1 MSTSARTAR
10 SSGSPV
16 RLPELAAVLDSGGD
30 GLRALLERTERRLIE
45 IARDHGDGLARH
57 AADTLA
63 AGGKRLRPM
72 LVFIGAGDGNSERLV
87 QAAVAVELLHMA
99 TLVHDDVLDRAT
111 LRRGRPTVFAAGGI
125 GAATATGD
133 LLFSRAFAELTATG
147 SAPAVSAL
155 SSASSAL
162 ARGELMQR
170 GDAWSDGVSEE
181 RYLERCELKTARLFE
196 AACRLGALLGGPG
209 EAAADALGTY
219 GSRIG
224 IAFQILDDVLDV
236 AGPTERTGKVRGA
249 DLLDGTVTLPLI
261 LARRRD
267 PSLRDVDLR
276 ATVTTA
282 AAAESL
288 CDRIAVTGALDDAR
302 ERALCYVAAAKADLE
317 ELELGAR
324 QRRTLDL
331 VADGVV
337 ARYS

>member
-1 MSTSARTAR
+1 MSPPRAERTAVIDSR
-10 SSGSPV
+10 P
-16 RLPELAAVLDSGGD
+16 RELAAVLEAGGD
-30 GLRALLERTERRLIE
+30 GLRTLLERTERRLVE

-57 AADTLA
+57 AADTLT

-72 LVFIGAGDGNSERLV
+72 LVFICAGRSSSPALV

-99 TLVHDDVLDRAT
+99 TLVHDDVLDRAS
-111 LRRGRPTVFAAGGI
+111 LRRGRPTVFATGGY

-133 LLFSRAFAELTATG
+133 LLFSRAFAELRETG
-147 SAPAVSAL
+147 DTDAVRAL

-170 GDAWSDGVSEE
+170 ADAWSDTVTPE

-196 AACRLGALLGGPG
+196 AACRLGALLGAPDGD
-209 EAAADALGTY
+209 AVDALGAF

-261 LARRRD
+261 LARSRD
-267 PSLRDVDLR
+267 AALAELDLR
-276 ATVTTA
+276 AVA
-282 AAAESL
+282 PEADSL
-288 CDRIAVTGALDDAR
+288 CDRIARTGALAESR
-302 ERALCYVAAAKADLE
+302 SRALAYVAEAKAVLTDLR
-317 ELELGAR
+317 LDAS
-324 QRRTLDL
+324 QRRTLEL

-337 ARYS
+337 ERYS